1 MATLWLKFPDEVLF
15 SSRFSVAEKR
25 RLEDVFSATDD
36 ASPWRQ
42 ALDRIG
48 LRQPDHDRLIRWHRD
63 APYFNWSCMAQTV
76 SGGAVHATKKDEHY
90 QMCVSYKPGDL
101 WALLRS
107 QWKVARFLQP
117 KKEPK
122 SDLAESIALG
132 VVLQALV
139 LRLGS
144 NVDKMAEWLAVPH
157 AAPKEY
163 RKTLRQ
169 IQAVQMRR
177 TEMSHVWKDVFPG
190 DHSPGG
196 DADNLSEF
204 FWDDDVPVDEPVA
217 AAKQPVSDGQWRGL
231 SVCGGQVTGL
241 AIAVSS
247 APDPAALAALKD
259 AYNAPLI
266 LVFRRAR
273 PETTELFGHAAA
285 LLFAEGGVLSHACTV
300 ARERNIPAI
309 TGLGPNFFELIKAG
323 DKIWLNIDGRAAT
336 VARIP
341 TAEAGQV

>member
-1 MATLWLKFPDEVLF
+1 MDTLWLKFPDEVLF

-25 RLEDVFSATDD
+25 RLEDIFSVSDSTSA
-36 ASPWRQ
+36 WRQ

-48 LRQPDHDRLIRWHRD
+48 LSQPGHDRLIRWHRD

-76 SGGAVHATKKDEHY
+76 SGGAVHAVKKDGYY
-90 QMCVSYKPGDL
+90 QMCVSYSPNDL

-107 QWKVARFLQP
+107 QWKIARFLKP
-117 KKEPK
+117 KKEQN
-122 SDLAESIALG
+122 SDIAESIALG
-132 VVLQALV
+132 IALQALV

-144 NVDKMAEWLAVPH
+144 NVDKMASWLAAPDS
-157 AAPKEY
+157 APKEY

-177 TEMSHVWKDVFPG
+177 TEISHVWKEAFPG
-190 DHSPGG
+190 DHGPEGATES
-196 DADNLSEF
+196 LSEF
-204 FWDDDVPVDEPVA
+204 FWDDNVPVDEPVA
-217 AAKQPVSDGQWRGL
+217 AVERPVSDGQWKGL

-241 AIAVSS
+241 AVAVPS

-309 TGLGPNFFELIKAG
+309 TGLGPGFFELIKAG
-323 DKIWLNIDGRAAT
+323 EKVWLNIDGRAAT

-341 TAEAGQV
+341 AAETGQA